1 MGNKSSGGSAP
12 APDPNIGIAQKQMA
26 DLATQEFN
34 QWQTDVWPALKAQ
47 TESQTTNAN
56 NQAAIDLQTQ
66 TKQNAIADEQYQ
78 MYKNTYQP
86 LQQQLVD
93 QAENYNT
100 PANEER
106 LAQGAIGDVNT
117 AFNNQKQAQTQQM
130 QSYGI
135 NPTSGQFQGMQNSNQ
150 VLQAAQS
157 SAAATQA
164 RNAAE
169 QLGWAKKMDAA
180 GMASGQYGNQAT
192 ATQLGLSAGGQS
204 LAAGQIPISNSAA
217 LSSSMAGGYGGAM
230 QGWQNVGNLGVQ
242 SYQTQVQAYNAQQA
256 ANAQSSAGIGSA
268 LGAAVGGF
276 ASGGTGSM
284 AGKLVGLMS
293 DIRAK
298 ENIELVGH
306 LPNGLGIYEFEYR
319 PEFKDH
325 KFAGHGKF
333 RGLMAH
339 EVEKVIP
346 EAVFTMDNGYKVIDY
361 SKVN

>member
-12 APDPNIGIAQKQMA
+12 APDPNIGLAQKQMA

-34 QWQTDVWPALKAQ
+34 QWQTDIWPALKAQ

-56 NQAAIDLQTQ
+56 AQAAINLQTQ
-66 TKQNAIADEQYQ
+66 QQQNQIANEQYQ

-86 LQQQLVD
+86 LQQQLVNE
-93 QAENYNT
+93 AENYNT
-100 PANEER
+100 ASNEQR

-117 AFNNQKQAQTQQM
+117 AFTNQRQAQTQQM

-157 SAAATQA
+157 AAAATQA

-180 GMASGQYGNQAT
+180 GLASGQYGNQAT
-192 ATQLGLSAGGQS
+192 ATQLGMAAGGQS
-204 LAAGQIPISNSAA
+204 LAAGQIPIQNSAA

-230 QGWQNVGNLGVQ
+230 QGWQNVGQLGVQ
-242 SYQTQVQAYNAQQA
+242 NYQTQVNAWNAQQM

-268 LGAAVGGF
+268 LGAAIGGF

-284 AGKLVGLMS
+284 AAKLMS
-293 DIRAK
+293 
-298 ENIELVGH
+298 
-306 LPNGLGIYEFEYR
+306 
-319 PEFKDH
+319 
-325 KFAGHGKF
+325 KFA
-333 RGLMAH
+333 
-339 EVEKVIP
+339 
-346 EAVFTMDNGYKVIDY
+346 
-361 SKVN
+361 